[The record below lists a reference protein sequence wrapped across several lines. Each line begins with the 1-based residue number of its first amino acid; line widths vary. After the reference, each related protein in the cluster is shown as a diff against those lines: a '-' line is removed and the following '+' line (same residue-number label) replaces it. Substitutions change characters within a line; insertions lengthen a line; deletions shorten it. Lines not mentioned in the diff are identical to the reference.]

1 LQPLAVGEIDFM
13 KKFLSLIFI
22 ACLLQAGLLGC
33 DGGCPPEPPQLEPF
47 YINNSGVA
55 VRITV
60 IMEDGNTLFGD
71 SYYRYRY
78 TQEIKDNDTLCNSY
92 LNESCAVS
100 RWEIPNGYEGCH
112 FITPYA
118 KPAYF
123 KIEFL
128 GESKACLIFD
138 GEVGENDIR
147 YCENYTLMKKGSTIV
162 YYSYTITPK
171 HKNIAKEEYCEE

>member
-1 LQPLAVGEIDFM
+1 M
-13 KKFLSLIFI
+13 KKFLSLVFI
-22 ACLLQAGLLGC
+22 ACLLQTGLLGC
-33 DGGCPPEPPQLEPF
+33 DGGCPPEPPTLEPF

-100 RWEIPNGYEGCH
+100 NWNIPHAYDSCH
-112 FITPYA
+112 IIIPYA

-128 GESKACLIFD
+128 GEPNVCLIFD
-138 GEVGENDIR
+138 GEAKVGENDIR
-147 YCENYTLMKKGSTIV
+147 YCENYALVKKSSTIV

-171 HKNIAKEEYCEE
+171 HRDMAKEEYCEE